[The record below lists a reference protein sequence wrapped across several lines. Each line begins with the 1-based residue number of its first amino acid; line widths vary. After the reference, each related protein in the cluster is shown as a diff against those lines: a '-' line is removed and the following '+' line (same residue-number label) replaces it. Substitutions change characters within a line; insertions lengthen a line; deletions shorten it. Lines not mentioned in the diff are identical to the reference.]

1 MFDIVLNRSLHII
14 FIAFLLSK
22 QSFLIVHICFIN
34 NIQVALEWSSQVA
47 LRENVRIWSFSGPYF
62 IFAFGLLNT
71 ERYSVSLRIQSKCGE
86 KQTRKT
92 PNTETSGSDS
102 DQGQSK
108 TLGQKEAFH
117 FSSIISP
124 SQQFGLDLVWISILY
139 LPCRCM
145 FIMADFSLCKT
156 K

>member
-71 ERYSVSLRIQSKCGE
+71 D
-86 KQTRKT
+86 
-92 PNTETSGSDS
+92 TSGSDS